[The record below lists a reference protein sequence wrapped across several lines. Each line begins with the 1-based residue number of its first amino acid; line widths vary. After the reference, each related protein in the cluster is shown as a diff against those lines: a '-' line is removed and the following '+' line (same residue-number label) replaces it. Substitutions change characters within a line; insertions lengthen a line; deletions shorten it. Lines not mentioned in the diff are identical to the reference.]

1 MIVNPPMLRKKLR
14 TLGERNKIRGFRD
27 QRPGGGVESRKNSRI
42 VLQLERPAR
51 KGKVVLKRKGVC
63 CPFLSWVCT
72 VLEWSGAGEKVF
84 PT

>member
-1 MIVNPPMLRKKLR
+1 MIVNPPMFRKKLR
-14 TLGERNKIRGFRD
+14 TLGERNKIRGFGD

-42 VLQLERPAR
+42 VLQLGRPAR

-63 CPFLSWVCT
+63 CPFLSWVCA

-84 PT
+84 PI